1 MRVKAITT
9 LQVDICHSEE
19 DKLVFITRNVVIHQ
33 LVVTIATE
41 MKMTTLKG
49 KELNNANKL
58 K

>member
-1 MRVKAITT
+1 MRVKAIST
-9 LQVDICHSEE
+9 LQVDICHIEE
-19 DKLVFITRNVVIHQ
+19 DKLAFITTNVVIHQ